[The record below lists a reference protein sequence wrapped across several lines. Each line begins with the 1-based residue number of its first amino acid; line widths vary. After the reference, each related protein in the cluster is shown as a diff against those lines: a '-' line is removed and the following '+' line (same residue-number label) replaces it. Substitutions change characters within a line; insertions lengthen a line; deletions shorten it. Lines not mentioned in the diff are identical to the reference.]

1 MSFRLSPSKSPVSWI
16 DHWPGTLETNDR
28 RSAPLC
34 YKKKDALE
42 TASAFSFEVITVSET
57 QDQIEMLVGAAHGC
71 AEAATLTT
79 NELVGRTLEAAVSG
93 KEAAATL
100 HHAYSAQVHVARVLD
115 WVTEWARAADRTSSN
130 SSPTKFDEWLNWL
143 QRARSHAERLC
154 RCFPASEKAEGDAP
168 GIAEWAERW
177 PRDYLE
183 AKSRAEKSLEK
194 LDTAIGAIER
204 QRRIE
209 MSGKSA

>member
-1 MSFRLSPSKSPVSWI
+1 MWQIYRLARPSGNSQIV
-16 DHWPGTLETNDR
+16 DHEVIITMGDIQHQIEME
-28 RSAPLC
+28 
-34 YKKKDALE
+34 LE
-42 TASAFSFEVITVSET
+42 TAFE
-57 QDQIEMLVGAAHGC
+57 H
-71 AEAATLTT
+71 AEAATWTT
-79 NELVGRTLEAAVSG
+79 NELVGRTLETAVSG
-93 KEAAATL
+93 KEAASTL

-194 LDTAIGAIER
+194 IDTAIGAIER
-204 QRRIE
+204 QRQIE